1 MGMTDLIAAFN
12 LDWNFRD
19 LFRVCV
25 ILFAAGL
32 VGTNL
37 AFIVHA
43 PKVFPNGAAVV
54 WRTFFI
60 GKSFITCAL
69 ALSIWDRL
77 NSDLGIAYYS
87 WLGSVGV
94 LISNVALALLFRY
107 KMRNSRA
114 PIIKIE

>member
-1 MGMTDLIAAFN
+1 MTNLIAAWN

-19 LFRVCV
+19 LFRVV
-25 ILFAAGL
+25 ILLLAAGL

-37 AFIVHA
+37 AFIIHA

-60 GKSFITCAL
+60 GKTLITSAL

-77 NSDLGIAYYS
+77 NSDMGIAYYS
-87 WLGSVGV
+87 WLGSAGV
-94 LISNVALALLFRY
+94 LISNVALAMLFRY